1 LLFIVASFFMLLGIA
16 GSVLPI
22 LPGPLTSWVGLLLL
36 YLTQA
41 VPLNYVFLI
50 STFLVALLVFVLDQ
64 FISIWGVKKFGGD
77 RNSVIGSVIGLVVGL
92 LFLGPLGLLI
102 GPFLG
107 AFIGGFWGNQEF
119 KKSLRSAVGAVVGF
133 LTGSFLK
140 LLLAIIYLVFF
151 IRLSWQH
158 SATLF

>member
-1 LLFIVASFFMLLGIA
+1 MLLGIA

-64 FISIWGVKKFGGD
+64 FISILGVKKFGGD

-158 SATLF
+158 NATLF